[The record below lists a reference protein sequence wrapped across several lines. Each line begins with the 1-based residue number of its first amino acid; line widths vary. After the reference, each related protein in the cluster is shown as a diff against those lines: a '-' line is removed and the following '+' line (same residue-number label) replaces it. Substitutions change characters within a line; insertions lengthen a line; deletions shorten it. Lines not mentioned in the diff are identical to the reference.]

1 MYICVKYKPTKNM
14 KTSLSSLF
22 FLLFGLSMFA
32 QSGKTGQL
40 ESEFNQSSGLTKI
53 AKGISI
59 AEQCFAEAKYEKAE
73 EFAEKAFLEAKKQGE
88 TEFQAVALNRK
99 GKAIAKQEKKGFFG
113 KDKATP
119 LFKSSLELLE
129 RNKSHNYALMID
141 NLEELKKIYVKNDK
155 QKSVAEIDDR
165 IAQIKGGNIV
175 KNTPVAADNSANVNA
190 KKQLQ
195 SEVTNLQLQNQQLQ
209 QQNANV
215 NSAQLKLLQESQSLS
230 KNLAAKEA
238 AIELMGE
245 EQLKSELLLMQQ
257 NKIVDSLSTF
267 NQINVMELAN
277 KESALKEEKANRNL
291 LFAGAGI
298 VLLIALAL
306 LFAFFRQ
313 RLFNKV
319 LEEKN
324 VAIKDEKE
332 RSENLLLNILPVL
345 VANELK
351 AKGFTEAKHYENV
364 TVLFADFVN
373 FSKISEKLSPQ
384 QLVAELDFCFKGFD
398 EIMQKNGLEKIKTIG
413 DAYMCAG
420 GLPEPDANSATRVI
434 AAAIAMRTFLEDWNV
449 LRNAQ
454 NLPEFHARFG
464 IHSGPV
470 VAGVVGSKKFAFD
483 IWGDTVNIASRME
496 SGSDSDKINI
506 SGDTYL
512 LIKKDYNCEYRGKI
526 AAKNKGEID
535 MYFVR

>member
-1 MYICVKYKPTKNM
+1 M
-14 KTSLSSLF
+14 KTLISFLF
-22 FLLFGLSMFA
+22 LFLFTLNIFA
-32 QSGKTGQL
+32 QSGKIGQL
-40 ESEFNQSSGLTKI
+40 ETEFNQSSGLTKI
-53 AKGISI
+53 AKAISI
-59 AEQCFAEAKYEKAE
+59 AEQCLAENKYEKAE

-88 TEFQAVALNRK
+88 IEFQAVALNHK
-99 GKAIAKQEKKGFFG
+99 GKAVAKQEKKGFFG

-119 LFKSSLELLE
+119 LFRSSLDLLE
-129 RNKSHNYALMID
+129 NNKSRNYALMMD
-141 NLEELKKIYVKNDK
+141 NLEELKKIYLKNDK
-155 QKSVAEIDDR
+155 QKSVAEVEAK
-165 IAQIKGGNIV
+165 IAQIKGGTV
-175 KNTPVAADNSANVNA
+175 PKNMPVSADNSTNANA

-195 SEVTNLQLQNQQLQ
+195 SEVSNLQLQNQQLQ

-215 NSAQLKLLQESQSLS
+215 NSEQLKLLRESQSLS

-238 AIELMGE
+238 AIAVMSE

-257 NKIVDSLSTF
+257 NKIVDSLGTF

-324 VAIKDEKE
+324 IAIKDEKE

-373 FSKISEKLSPQ
+373 FSRISEKLSPQ

-413 DAYMCAG
+413 DSYMCAG
-420 GLPEPDANSATRVI
+420 GLPEPDTNCATRVI
-434 AAAIAMRTFLEDWNV
+434 AAAIAMRSFLEDWNV
-449 LRNAQ
+449 LRKAQ

-496 SGSDSDKINI
+496 SGSDADKINI

-535 MYFVR
+535 MYFVS

>member
-1 MYICVKYKPTKNM
+1 M
-14 KTSLSSLF
+14 KTLISCVFLF
-22 FLLFGLSMFA
+22 LFALNTFA
-32 QSGKTGQL
+32 QSGKIEQL
-40 ESEFNQSSGLTKI
+40 ESEFNQSAGLTKI
-53 AKGISI
+53 AKAISI
-59 AEQCFAEAKYEKAE
+59 SEQCLAENKYEKAE

-88 TEFQAVALNRK
+88 IEFQAVALNRK
-99 GKAIAKQEKKGFFG
+99 GKAVAKQDKKNFFG

-129 RNKSHNYALMID
+129 NNKSHNYALMMD
-141 NLEELKKIYVKNDK
+141 NLEELKKLYVKNDK
-155 QKSVAEIDDR
+155 QKSIVEVEAK
-165 IAQIKGGNIV
+165 IAQIKGITV
-175 KNTPVAADNSANVNA
+175 PKNTPVSADNSANINA

-195 SEVTNLQLQNQQLQ
+195 SEVSNLQLQNQQLQ

-215 NSAQLKLLQESQSLS
+215 NGEQLKLLRESQSLS

-238 AIELMGE
+238 AIAVMGE

-257 NKIVDSLSTF
+257 NKIVDSLGTF
-267 NQINVMELAN
+267 SQINVMELAN

-319 LEEKN
+319 LAEKN
-324 VAIKDEKE
+324 IAIKDEKE

-413 DAYMCAG
+413 DSYMCAG
-420 GLPEPDANSATRVI
+420 GLPEPDTNCATRVV
-434 AAAIAMRTFLEDWNV
+434 AAAIAMRSFLEDWNV
-449 LRNAQ
+449 LRKAQ

-496 SGSDSDKINI
+496 SGSDADKINI

-512 LIKKDYNCEYRGKI
+512 LIKKDYTCEYRGKI

-535 MYFVR
+535 MYFVA

>member
-1 MYICVKYKPTKNM
+1 M
-14 KTSLSSLF
+14 KTVIN
-22 FLLFGLSMFA
+22 LLFLFLFISNAFS
-32 QSGKTGQL
+32 QTGKIELL
-40 ESEFNQSSGLTKI
+40 ENELNQSSGLSKI
-53 AKGISI
+53 AKAISI
-59 AEQCFAEAKYEKAE
+59 SEQCLSEGKYEKAE

-88 TEFQAVALNRK
+88 REFQANALNRK
-99 GKAIAKQEKKGFFG
+99 GKALEKQEKKNFFG

-119 LFKSSLELLE
+119 AFKNSLEILTE
-129 RNKSHNYALMID
+129 IKSHNYALMTD
-141 NLEELKKIYVKNDK
+141 NLEGLKRIYTKNNRTK
-155 QKSVAEIDDR
+155 EIAEVDAR
-165 IAQIKGGNIV
+165 IAQIKGEIPVRNI
-175 KNTPVAADNSANVNA
+175 PVAADNSANLSA

-195 SEVTNLQLQNQQLQ
+195 SEVNNLQMQNQQLQ

-215 NSAQLKLLQESQSLS
+215 SSAQMKLLRESQSLS
-230 KNLAAKEA
+230 KTLASREA
-238 AIELMGE
+238 AIAVMGE
-245 EQLKSELLLMQQ
+245 AQLKSELLLMQQ
-257 NKIVDSLSTF
+257 NKMVDSLGNF
-267 NQINVMELAN
+267 NQLNQMELAN
-277 KESALKEEKANRNL
+277 KEIALKEEKANRNL
-291 LFAGAGI
+291 LFAVAGI
-298 VLLIALAL
+298 VLLAALAL

-313 RLFNKV
+313 RFFNKI

-324 VAIKDEKE
+324 VTIKDEKE

-351 AKGFTEAKHYENV
+351 SKGFTEAKYYDNV
-364 TVLFADFVN
+364 SVLFADFVN
-373 FSKISEKLSPQ
+373 FSQISEKLSPQ

-398 EIMQKNGLEKIKTIG
+398 EIMQKYGLEKIKTIG
-413 DAYMCAG
+413 DSYMCAG
-420 GLPEPDANSATRVI
+420 GLPEPDQHNATRVI

-449 LRNAQ
+449 LRKAQ

-464 IHSGPV
+464 VHSGPV

-512 LIKKDYNCEYRGKI
+512 MVKNDYKCEYRGKI

-535 MYFVR
+535 MYFVG